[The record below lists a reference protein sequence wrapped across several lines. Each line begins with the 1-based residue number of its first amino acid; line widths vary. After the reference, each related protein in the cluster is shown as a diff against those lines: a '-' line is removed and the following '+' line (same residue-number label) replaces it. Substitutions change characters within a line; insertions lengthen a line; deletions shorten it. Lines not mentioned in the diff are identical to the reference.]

1 MTDRIQN
8 LVDLGKLAREPAG
21 DDEIAGLWSNALQ
34 AFADALIPGL
44 SASGRLVRAYDA
56 GRIAAMAVVRSRDLR
71 VRAANHHEMTLAVA
85 RLLGGADLGQ
95 AVAELDG
102 FRTRRT
108 EVEYGWQV
116 TVSVADADRA
126 TEVARRVLR
135 HGVADLREHRSTL
148 ADRIVSPV

>member
-1 MTDRIQN
+1 MSDRIQN

-21 DDEIAGLWSNALQ
+21 DDEIVGLWSNALQ
-34 AFADALIPGL
+34 AFADALVSGL

-85 RLLGGADLGQ
+85 RLIGGPELGQ
-95 AVAELDG
+95 AVADLDG

-116 TVSVADADRA
+116 AVSAEDAERA

-135 HGVADLREHRSTL
+135 HGAIDLREHRTTL
-148 ADRIVSPV
+148 VNRIEPPG